1 MSFQAERVDQLT
13 CRQCD
18 LNIDARRLESMSV
31 TTCPRC
37 KTRNRVPVKI
47 GNLIVDK
54 PLGQGTAGIVF
65 RGFDP
70 VLKRR
75 VAVKVLK
82 GKTKKGDT
90 GSEQRVRKILNEARA
105 MAAINHPNVVKIHK
119 ISTHQGTPYIEMEF
133 LQGGSVK
140 DLVKRHK
147 RLPEAEA
154 LQIAMDCAKGLKAA
168 YASGLVHRDVKPE
181 NMLLT
186 EDGDAKLLDFGVAQF
201 RDKDNGKKKVVG
213 TPYYVSPEVV
223 KQEPIDHRADIYS
236 LGCSLFYM
244 LAGRP
249 PFDAESVTAVY
260 MARLKNPAPQVRQF
274 NKEVTK
280 KTNDV
285 LVQMLRRNPDD
296 RYSNYDLLIKDL
308 EKAMH
313 LLKQDTH
320 LLTASTVASL
330 IEEPDDEFV
339 QMSPTE
345 RIALMAPKKKGFIA
359 NNLPL
364 MMFIGIVLGLVFLAL
379 GLGVMYMMSKQP

>member
-1 MSFQAERVDQLT
+1 MSFEAERVDQIA
-13 CRQCD
+13 CRSCGLD
-18 LNIDARRLESMSV
+18 IDARRLESMSV
-31 TTCPRC
+31 ISCPRC
-37 KTRNRVPVKI
+37 KAKNRVPVKI

-65 RGFDP
+65 RAFDP

-82 GKTKKGDT
+82 GETKKGDP

-133 LQGGSVK
+133 LSGGSVK

-147 RLPEAEA
+147 RLPEADA
-154 LQIAMDCAKGLKAA
+154 LQIAIDCAKGLKAA
-168 YASGLVHRDVKPE
+168 HASGLVHRDVKPE

-186 EDGDAKLLDFGVAQF
+186 EEGDAKLLDFGVAQF
-201 RDKDNGKKKVVG
+201 RENSKGKKKVVG
-213 TPYYVSPEVV
+213 TPYYVAPEVV
-223 KQEPIDHRADIYS
+223 KQEAVDHRSDIYS
-236 LGCSLFYM
+236 LGCTLFYM
-244 LAGRP
+244 LCGRP

-260 MARLKNPAPQVRQF
+260 MARLKHPAPQVRQF

-285 LVQMLRRNPDD
+285 LVQMLRRNPED
-296 RYSNYDLLIKDL
+296 RYPQYDNLIRDL

-330 IEEPDDEFV
+330 IEEPDDEFA
-339 QMSPTE
+339 QLSPEE
-345 RIALMAPKKKGFIA
+345 RIAMMAPKKPSFIKQ
-359 NNLPL
+359 NLPL
-364 MMFIGIVLGLVFLAL
+364 VLFLAIVIAL
-379 GLGVMYMMSKQP
+379 ILLGVGIGLMYMNK